1 MQHYAGA
8 LHLYYV
14 AVIKDVTQM
23 LMKQRFQNWFDW
35 LIGGILSL
43 LGFSVTSC
51 EDPKT
56 IMCEYGCPNADYQ
69 VIGSVKDESGN
80 PLKGIQVV
88 TQDVQG
94 EGVSEFKDTVYTDA
108 SGKFATRTRNAFP
121 GVQNVNVV
129 FNDVDGPD
137 NGGDFSSM
145 SIEKAEYE
153 KTKDGSG
160 SWYDGAYTATVNA
173 VMKKKSAE

>member
-1 MQHYAGA
+1 MQHYAEV

-23 LMKQRFQNWFDW
+23 LMKQRLQNWFDW

-43 LGFSVTSC
+43 LGFSATSC
-51 EDPKT
+51 ENPKT

-69 VIGSVKDESGN
+69 VIGTVQDESGN

-88 TQDVQG
+88 TQDIYGDVA
-94 EGVSEFKDTVYTDA
+94 SEYKDTVYTDA
-108 SGKFATRTRNAFP
+108 AGKFSTTPQNAFP
-121 GVQNVNVV
+121 GKQTVTVV

-145 SIEKAEYE
+145 SVEKAKYE
-153 KTKDGSG
+153 KTKEGSG

>member
-1 MQHYAGA
+1 
-8 LHLYYV
+8 
-14 AVIKDVTQM
+14 M

-69 VIGSVKDESGN
+69 VIGTVKDESGN

-94 EGVSEFKDTVYTDA
+94 EGVSEFKDTVYTDV

-121 GVQNVNVV
+121 GERTVTVV

-145 SIEKAEYE
+145 SVEKAGYE

-173 VMKKKSAE
+173 VMKKKSSE